1 MEKKDSKPIKAGIVD
16 NSYTINR
23 LTNLSATEKL
33 NENIIKY
40 KVPIGRSGP
49 IIGVFPI
56 IISDF
61 QIDINCEIK
70 YKPPIQ
76 SIKTLKNNVKITSL
90 KFFNDSHKLF
100 IEGYLSKTVDIISE
114 NTKNQNTNIN
124 IPFKT
129 LTDVKYCTYPKF
141 DLEEND
147 IPNKKGYEVKKI
159 FTNSD
164 YLKISWKVESINL
177 FEKMISEKDEIIYK
191 IIISLN
197 IILTQNQKVFIP
209 EPLGDYYDTTS
220 TSKVEDSD
228 NIDNLNS

>member
-1 MEKKDSKPIKAGIVD
+1 MEKKDSKPVEAGIVD
-16 NSYTINR
+16 SSYTINR
-23 LTNLSATEKL
+23 LTNLNTTEKL

-49 IIGVFPI
+49 IIGIFPI

-76 SIKTLKNNVKITSL
+76 SIKTLKNNVKITNL

-114 NTKNQNTNIN
+114 NTKTQNTNIN

-141 DLEEND
+141 DLEND
-147 IPNKKGYEVKKI
+147 IPNKKGFEVKKV

-164 YLKISWKVESINL
+164 YLKISWKIESINL
-177 FEKMISEKDEIIYK
+177 FEKMISEKEEIIYK
-191 IIISLN
+191 IIVSLN

-209 EPLGDYYDTTS
+209 EPLGDYYDSSSTS
-220 TSKVEDSD
+220 TSTF
-228 NIDNLNS
+228 NNLDNLNS